1 MTVTTAWVIQGMTID
16 SGSVVFENFTTRTQ
30 GLSIRQQA
38 QVGRFGTSHGQLQ
51 LDNQDNALTPG
62 GGGSLQN
69 YDWFNAVYK
78 FKVQSTLGGSTL
90 ESDVC
95 FMVCTDIR
103 FDDDGTRSVAILTLA
118 DPFIYAA
125 RDQVTGISLSSP
137 VYDSLD
143 EIMLD
148 IVNGYSSGG
157 DTITA
162 VAFPRF
168 AAAADSQMSIE
179 RGNNDI
185 TVASPADDKDI
196 GYTGKLQSL
205 ESGSAR
211 DYINNQVLP
220 TGPSIAF
227 PANVST
233 SGSGASTKFD
243 FNAFYIN
250 RKLTREEVGG
260 NDKFKKYVFNEN
272 GSAGVYPVMFASTQF
287 NSAEVSNQA
296 TVQDQGASGD
306 AVVSNNTTSQQGLGV
321 RSVNYLNVILPQTTP
336 SQTAKTNVADWW
348 TTRYDT
354 VSFVTQQITTS
365 IAAIEPHIDTSS
377 QNTNFTDLL
386 SGDDC
391 LWTYAEV
398 TLTPT
403 GGSSAKTYKCVIVG
417 RQIEATPSD
426 TKITFDL
433 VSAIDNQSIKLDNTD
448 IGLLDTFRVG

>member
-1 MTVTTAWVIQGMTID
+1 MTVTTAWVVQGMTID
-16 SGSVVFENFTTRTQ
+16 SGSVVNEDFSSRTQ
-30 GLSIRQQA
+30 GFTIRQEA
-38 QVGRFGTSHGQLQ
+38 QVGRFGTSRGQLQ
-51 LDNQDNALTPG
+51 LDNQDNAITPS

-69 YDWFNAVYK
+69 YDWFNAVFK
-78 FKVQSTLGGSTL
+78 FKLQSTLGASTF

-103 FDDDGTRSVAILTLA
+103 FDDDGRRSFAVLTLA

-125 RDQVTGISLSSP
+125 RDQVTAISLSSP

-168 AAAADSQMSIE
+168 AAAADSQMTIE

-185 TVASPADDKDI
+185 TVASPATDNEI

-205 ESGSAR
+205 VSGSAR

-220 TGPSIAF
+220 TGPAIAF

-250 RKLTREEVGG
+250 RKLTRETVSS
-260 NDKFKKYVFNEN
+260 NDKFKKYVFNET
-272 GSAGVYPVMFASTQF
+272 GSSGVFPIMSASTQF
-287 NSAEVSNQA
+287 NSSQVSNQA

-306 AVVSNNTTSQQGLGV
+306 AVISNNTTSQQGLGV
-321 RSVNYLNVILPQTTP
+321 RSVNYNNVILPQATP

-348 TTRYDT
+348 TERYNT
-354 VSFVTQQITTS
+354 VSFVTQQITTTLG
-365 IAAIEPHIDTSS
+365 AIEPHIDTSS

-391 LWTYAEV
+391 LWTYAEI

-403 GGSSAKTYKCVIVG
+403 GAGSSKTYKCVIVG
-417 RQIEATPSD
+417 REINATPQN
-426 TKITFDL
+426 TQIRFDL
-433 VSAIDNQSIKLDNTD
+433 VSAIDNQSLKLNNSD
-448 IGLLDTFRVG
+448 IGILDTFRLG